1 MLQARGFDAQRDT
14 SPARPQVSEENRFPY
29 GWRYVT
35 RRLPTG
41 KEVYEQIPLTA
52 YDLLNPQEGDQVPQ
66 RNEHFQP
73 IVDLVAS
80 LKTYYAKDP
89 TMGVFGDL
97 IMDWGIP
104 GLAGPAPDIAIIP
117 NVTQKDADR
126 GTFQVVQE
134 GTRPC
139 VVIEVM
145 SPGHSGD
152 DTDKVTIYERAG
164 IAEYFLIKPHL
175 ERELPYYS
183 LRGFR
188 LVKGVY
194 REIPLQKGRLLSRS
208 LQLWLELADQ
218 GRQVRLTEVA
228 TGRRLL
234 TQIETEAA
242 RQQEQAAR
250 QQEQAARVAA
260 EALAQAEAAA
270 RVQTEV
276 ARQQEQAARLAAEA
290 LAQAEAAARAVSE
303 AARQQEQA
311 ARQQEQAA
319 RVAAEA
325 RAAALEQ
332 RLRELENQLQSRT

>member
-14 SPARPQVSEENRFPY
+14 SPTLPKVSDENRFPY

-41 KEVYEQIPLTA
+41 KDVYEQIPLTA

-80 LKTYYAKDP
+80 LKTYYANDP

-104 GLAGPAPDIAIIP
+104 GLAKPAPDIALIP
-117 NVTQKDADR
+117 NVKQKDAAR

-183 LRGFR
+183 LRGYR

-194 REIPLQKGRLLSRS
+194 REIPRKTGRLLSRS

-250 QQEQAARVAA
+250 QQEQAARQQEQAARVAA

-270 RVQTEV
+270 R
-276 ARQQEQAARLAAEA
+276 AE
-290 LAQAEAAARAVSE
+290 SE
-303 AARQQEQA
+303 
-311 ARQQEQAA
+311 AA